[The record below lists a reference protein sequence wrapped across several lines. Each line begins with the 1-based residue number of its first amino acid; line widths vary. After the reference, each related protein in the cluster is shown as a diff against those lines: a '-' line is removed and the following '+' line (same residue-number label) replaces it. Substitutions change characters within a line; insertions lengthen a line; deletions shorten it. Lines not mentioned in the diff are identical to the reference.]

1 MYSSGMGGACSSLS
15 IASHLSDAF
24 PGTSFLVLTDL
35 PVFGRFKLPR
45 NLDYVHIPRVA
56 AGIPA
61 AEEPTSRLD
70 SNAAVLE
77 IRRNVISAAVES
89 YGPHFVIVDR
99 LPLGIE
105 CELYEPLTEL
115 RRRDSRVR
123 IVAGL
128 RDLVGDPALVRAAWA
143 HQGGGASIDEVFDE
157 VFDEVWLYGA
167 RQVFGSEF
175 DPSADF
181 PNVVYMGYLRHEF
194 ALKEARSKLVN
205 EGVSLERPLVLV
217 TVGGGREGYRLVD
230 HFFSY
235 LESRDIEPD
244 FETHVVCGPLM
255 STAEKKALDA
265 RAARLAGVSIDRFHK
280 DLTPYVRSASVVV
293 STFGYN
299 TACQILSFRKRA
311 VVVPRMQPNRDE
323 LLRARAFDA
332 HGLVEMIH
340 PDALVPALLGEKVL
354 DALNGGGQ
362 SVNTNGYHVAPLDG
376 LENIAKRIIEHAPVN

>member
-89 YGPHFVIVDR
+89 YAPHFVIVDR
-99 LPLGIE
+99 QPLGIE

-128 RDLVGDPALVRAAWA
+128 RDVVGDPALVRAAWA

-354 DALNGGGQ
+354 DALNGGGR

>member
-1 MYSSGMGGACSSLS
+1 
-15 IASHLSDAF
+15 
-24 PGTSFLVLTDL
+24 
-35 PVFGRFKLPR
+35 
-45 NLDYVHIPRVA
+45 
-56 AGIPA
+56 
-61 AEEPTSRLD
+61 
-70 SNAAVLE
+70 
-77 IRRNVISAAVES
+77 
-89 YGPHFVIVDR
+89 
-99 LPLGIE
+99 
-105 CELYEPLTEL
+105 
-115 RRRDSRVR
+115 
-123 IVAGL
+123 
-128 RDLVGDPALVRAAWA
+128 
-143 HQGGGASIDEVFDE
+143 
-157 VFDEVWLYGA
+157 
-167 RQVFGSEF
+167 
-175 DPSADF
+175 
-181 PNVVYMGYLRHEF
+181 MGYLRHEF

-354 DALNGGGQ
+354 DALNGGGR

>member
-89 YGPHFVIVDR
+89 YAPHFVIVDR
-99 LPLGIE
+99 QPLGIE

-128 RDLVGDPALVRAAWA
+128 RDVVGDPALVRAAWA
-143 HQGGGASIDEVFDE
+143 HQGVGASIDE

-167 RQVFGSEF
+167 RQVFGSGF

-181 PNVVYMGYLRHEF
+181 PKVVYMGYLRHEF
-194 ALKEARSKLVN
+194 ALKEARSKLVS

-311 VVVPRMQPNRDE
+311 VVVPRLQPNLDE

-354 DALNGGGQ
+354 DALNGGGRP
-362 SVNTNGYHVAPLDG
+362 VNTNGYHVAPLDG